1 MTGAVEALSQAGGLQ
16 VVMVRIGSETF
27 ALDAGMV
34 REIIDPIPATRVAGA
49 RAHLDRIVNVRGN
62 VVPLADIR
70 ERFGM
75 RPEAATQDTRF
86 VVIEVEIEGD
96 APAEH
101 RLGPPAVIAQQ
112 PVEVDRPRLRPV
124 PAREGQEVAGE
135 RRGALGGVGWLVRVH
150 FDPLL
155 WFPWTGAGAL
165 PPVAVRIR
173 TVCTTVSGW
182 WRLRST

>member
-1 MTGAVEALSQAGGLQ
+1 MTGAVEALEPVAGLQ

-49 RAHLDRIVNVRGN
+49 RTHLNRIVNVRGN

-96 APAEH
+96 PVVVALVADKVFEVTE
-101 RLGPPAVIAQQ
+101 LQAGTAQQ
-112 PVEVDRPRLRPV
+112 MPKVGTAWRPEFIKSIVKFGDEFVILPDVE
-124 PAREGQEVAGE
+124 
-135 RRGALGGVGWLVRVH
+135 
-150 FDPLL
+150 
-155 WFPWTGAGAL
+155 
-165 PPVAVRIR
+165 RI
-173 TVCTTVSGW
+173 
-182 WRLRST
+182 LN